1 MAFATRLLSGSFAT
15 SLNDGARA
23 AAPAA
28 DLRLAELMGEL
39 KRAAITQAGQIVDYA
54 ALDRA
59 LAPIRAE
66 LYAGLTAFDPAAL
79 PDRAHRLAFWI
90 NLYNVL
96 ILDAVLAFRVRKSV
110 VGVTRGFMRFFE
122 KAAYQVGGLRCSA
135 NDIEHGVLRANRGH
149 PYGRR
154 AQFAAADPRC
164 AWVVAPLETRIH
176 FALNCASR
184 SCPPMRVYAAADLA
198 AQLDLA
204 TRAFVTADAEVDGQ
218 ASTLS
223 VSALFKWYRG
233 DFQAAGGVIPFIVR
247 HLPETDA
254 RRGLLARTE
263 TAWRLRYRKYDWGLN
278 ARA

>member
-1 MAFATRLLSGSFAT
+1 MPLAARLLSGSFAT

-23 AAPAA
+23 AAP
-28 DLRLAELMGEL
+28 LPEFRLAALMGEL
-39 KRAAITQAGQIVDYA
+39 KRAAIAPAGEVVDYA
-54 ALDRA
+54 ALNRA
-59 LAPIRAE
+59 LAPIRSD

-96 ILDAVLAFRVRKSV
+96 ILDAVLSFQVRKSV
-110 VGVTRGFMRFFE
+110 VGVTRGLMRFFE
-122 KAAYQVGGLRCSA
+122 KAAYRVGGLRCSA

-149 PYGRR
+149 PYGRG
-154 AQFAAADPRC
+154 AQFAAADPRR
-164 AWVVAPLETRIH
+164 AWVVDPMETRIH

-184 SCPPMRVYAAADLA
+184 SCPPIRVYAAADMA

-204 TRAFVTADAEVDGQ
+204 TRAFVTADTEVDGQ

-223 VSALFKWYRG
+223 VSAIFKWYRD

-247 HLPETDA
+247 HLPEADA
-254 RRGLLARTE
+254 RRALLTRPE
-263 TAWRLRYRKYDWGLN
+263 TAWRLRYQKYDWGLN